1 MANTLN
7 IIKSLEKG
15 DRIKITTYSIL
26 KSGLAKTYFGNFQD
40 FEKRLGD
47 FIFTV
52 NIDQGETDLLGAS
65 KQTTLTFRNS
75 TVKNIEKI

>member
-1 MANTLN
+1 MANTLS

-15 DRIKITTYSIL
+15 DRIKITTYSTL
-26 KSGLAKTYFGNFQD
+26 KSGMPKIYFGNFQD
-40 FEKRLGD
+40 YQQRPGD

-65 KQTTLTFRNS
+65 KQTTLNFRNS
-75 TVKNIEKI
+75 TVKNIEIL

>member
-7 IIKSLEKG
+7 VLKSLEKG
-15 DRIKITTYSIL
+15 DRIKITTYSIM
-26 KSGLAKTYFGNFQD
+26 KSGLAKTYFGNFQN

-52 NIDQGETDLLGAS
+52 SIDQGETDLLGVS

>member
-7 IIKSLEKG
+7 VLKSLEKG
-15 DRIKITTYSIL
+15 DRIKITTYSIM

-52 NIDQGETDLLGAS
+52 SI
-65 KQTTLTFRNS
+65 
-75 TVKNIEKI
+75 

>member
-7 IIKSLEKG
+7 VLKSLEKG
-15 DRIKITTYSIL
+15 DRIKITTYSIM

-52 NIDQGETDLLGAS
+52 SIDQGETDLLGVS

>member
-7 IIKSLEKG
+7 VLKSLEKG
-15 DRIKITTYSIL
+15 DRIKITTYSIM

-52 NIDQGETDLLGAS
+52 SIDQGETDLLGAS